1 MSREPH
7 AVSSCIDASMQASLA
22 RAVAVLSAGG
32 LVCMPTETT
41 YGLAA
46 DIRNRIALEA
56 LVALKG
62 RDPDAPFGLIAA
74 DVAQARLLARIW
86 PPRAERLANA
96 HWPGPLTLVVPAAS
110 GLPPEIVGPGGG
122 VGVRVSNHPIPLALA
137 RAMGS
142 PITAT
147 SANPSGMPA
156 ALDIDQARAY
166 FGDLV
171 AYIDGGAAPAQA
183 GSTVVAIVPDGQEG
197 RMSVLRVGLIDVS
210 SEAAGDVVRSTPKS
224 P

>member
-1 MSREPH
+1 MIPG
-7 AVSSCIDASMQASLA
+7 VDATMQASLA
-22 RAVAVLSAGG
+22 HAVAVLRAGG

-46 DIRNRIALEA
+46 DIRSRAALDA

-74 DVAQARLLARIW
+74 DVAQVRRLARLW
-86 PPRAERLANA
+86 PPRAEELANA
-96 HWPGPLTLVVPAAS
+96 HWPGPLTLVVPAVS

-122 VGVRVSNHPIPLALA
+122 VGVRISSHPIPLALA
-137 RAMGS
+137 RALGS

-156 ALDIDQARAY
+156 ALDVDQARAY
-166 FGDLV
+166 FGDRV
-171 AYIDGGAAPAQA
+171 TYIDGGAAPAQA
-183 GSTVVAIVPDGQEG
+183 ASTVAAIVPDGGEG
-197 RMSVLRVGLIDVS
+197 QVRLLRAGPIDVS
-210 SEAAGDVVRSTPKS
+210 
-224 P
+224 